1 MSKKGS
7 DIIVE
12 SLINHEVPYIFGI
25 PGAKIDG
32 VFDALVDKGP
42 ELILARHEQ
51 NSRLY
56 GTRDWSFDGRAWLS
70 YCN

>member
-51 NSRLY
+51 NACLY

>member
-51 NSRLY
+51 NVSLY
-56 GTRDWSFDGRAWLS
+56 GTRDWSFDRRAWLS

>member
-51 NSRLY
+51 NAPLWHK
-56 GTRDWSFDGRAWLS
+56 GLVV
-70 YCN
+70 